1 MSNDIAT
8 RYKNGQNIAI
18 PAETLQ
24 SVRDNIE
31 ACLSSGTRKIYK
43 VDWRIFSEWCSHHN
57 VNPLPVPPEA
67 LCLFLTEQSSAGIAP
82 STLIRRLAAIKLCY
96 DRAGF
101 DSPTKHPAVL
111 MCMKG
116 IKRITTH
123 EVKKKSAA
131 TVDRI
136 REMINHCP
144 DNIIGIRD
152 KAILLLGFA
161 GAFRR
166 SELVA
171 LTIRDICRTDDGI
184 KVIIRR
190 SKTDQ
195 EGKGHTI
202 AIPNGKNL
210 RVVDHLFAWLKA
222 SKIDNGFLFRSIRRG
237 GKVQERTLTSHAV
250 AEIVKKYA
258 RLCGFTVEN
267 FSGHSLR
274 SGLITSAAKAGAS
287 INKIMEISR
296 HSDINTLVG
305 YVRNENLFENH
316 ATEKFM

>member
-18 PAETLQ
+18 PEETLK

-31 ACLSSGTRKIYK
+31 ACLSSGTRKMYK
-43 VDWRIFSEWCSHHN
+43 VDWRIFSEWCVNKN

-67 LCLFLTEQSSAGIAP
+67 LCVFLTEQSDSGIAP
-82 STLIRRLAAIKLCY
+82 STLIRRLAAIKLSY
-96 DRAGF
+96 DRAGL

-136 REMINHCP
+136 QEMISHCP
-144 DNIIGIRD
+144 DTIIGLRD
-152 KAILLLGFA
+152 KSILLLGFA

-166 SELVA
+166 SELVV
-171 LTIRDICRTDDGI
+171 LTTRDISKTDDGI

-210 RVVDHLFAWLKA
+210 RIVDTLYNWISQAG
-222 SKIDNGFLFRSIRRG
+222 IVEGFLFRRIRKG
-237 GKVQERTLTSHAV
+237 SNVQDIPLTSHAI

-258 RLCGFTVEN
+258 RLSGLTVEN

-316 ATEKFM
+316 AGEKFL

>member
-8 RYKNGQNIAI
+8 RFKNGHNIVI
-18 PAETLQ
+18 PQETLK

-31 ACLSSGTRKIYK
+31 SCLSKGTREMYKI
-43 VDWRIFSEWCSHHN
+43 DWRIFSEWCLAHN
-57 VNPLPVPPEA
+57 VNPLPIPPEV
-67 LCLFLTEQSSAGIAP
+67 LCIFLTEQANAGFAP
-82 STLIRRLAAIKLCY
+82 ATLIRRLAAIKRCY
-96 DRAGF
+96 DRAGL

-116 IKRITTH
+116 IKRNTSH

-136 REMINHCP
+136 QEMINHCP
-144 DNIIGIRD
+144 DNISGLRD

-171 LTIRDICRTDDGI
+171 LTTRDITRTDDGI

-202 AIPNGKNL
+202 AIPNGQNL
-210 RVVDHLFAWLKA
+210 RVVDHLFAWLKEA
-222 SKIDNGFLFRSIRRG
+222 HIVNGFLFRSIRKG
-237 GKVQERTLTSHAV
+237 GKVQERVLTSHAI

-258 RLCGFTVEN
+258 RLLGLTVEN

-274 SGLITSAAKAGAS
+274 SGLITTAAKSGAS

-316 ATEKFM
+316 AGEKFL